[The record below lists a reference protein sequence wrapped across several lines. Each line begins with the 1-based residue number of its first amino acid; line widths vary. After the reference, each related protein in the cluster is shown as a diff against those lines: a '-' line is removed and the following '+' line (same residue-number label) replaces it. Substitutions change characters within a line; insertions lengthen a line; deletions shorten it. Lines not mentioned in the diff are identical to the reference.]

1 MVHCQDDICDY
12 CGCCVAVCPTDAI
25 ELKISSLHI
34 DDALCTL
41 CLSCVH
47 VCPFGALEVVE

>member
-1 MVHCQDDICDY
+1 MVRCQDDKCDY
-12 CGCCVAVCPTDAI
+12 CGCCVAVCPADAI

-47 VCPFGALEVVE
+47 VCPFGALEVIE